1 MTNEEIRKKEEIES
15 ALAAMIDGDFLETAN
30 NLLEVLDYHA
40 PLTEELL
47 ETVDNFIQEYPAENE
62 NTKTEQEFR
71 ENAKSIE
78 LVSQVGSDGI
88 ADRQPDR
95 LESKTF
101 DGGLIQSFV
110 FCAVELKDNDYSRS
124 KYAQFTREI
133 NKRLPLATVVFF
145 RVQDRLTIG
154 FVGRRQHK
162 RDPNLDVLEQVSLI
176 KDIRLNKPHP
186 AHREILYEL
195 SLDECAKWMD
205 AKDQPENF
213 DGLLAAWLARLDT
226 SELNKRF
233 FNELANWYFWAVD
246 QVTFPD
252 DAGEDVEV
260 RNATSVIRLLTRLIF
275 VWFVREKGL
284 VPDALFNP
292 NDLDDILNNLDP
304 GESTYY
310 KAILQNLFFATLNQE
325 MNTEQYPNNRKF
337 RGEGRQHYNI
347 TSFYR
352 YKDCFIDP
360 DDALRQFEAIPFL
373 NGGLF
378 ECLDGQSKDDPTE
391 ILRIDGFSDRNDI
404 PLHVP
409 NELFFSEERSV
420 DLNAAYGTRGKRH
433 KVRGLIH
440 ILSSYKFTIAENTPI
455 EEEVALDPELLG
467 KVFEN
472 LLAAYNPETKVTAR
486 KQTGSYYTPR
496 EIVNYM
502 TDESLI
508 AYLKNELIRPVES
521 DAQKAEIE
529 KKLRGLLA
537 YNDAPNPF
545 DEAETEVLIK
555 AIDALKILDPACGSG
570 AFPMGVLHKLVFI
583 LGKLDPRN
591 EQWKQRQIARVESTI
606 ERAEDIDDSTFREN
620 TIREL
625 EGEIENINEAF
636 ERNELD
642 YGRKLYLIENCIYG
656 VDIQPIATQIA
667 KLRFFISLIVDQ
679 QIDGSRENH
688 GVRPLPNL
696 ETKFVAANTL
706 IGVDKPLQTQIR
718 SPQVDRK
725 EKELEDVR
733 RRHFTARTPST
744 KAKYRALDAQ
754 IRTEIGELLRDL
766 GFPDETTE
774 KIANWDPYNQNASA
788 DWFDSEWMF
797 GVRDGYDIT
806 IGNPPYIQLQSDGGQ
821 LGRLYVPCN
830 FDSFIRTGDIY
841 CLFYEKANQLSKK
854 SGHVCFITSNKWM
867 RAAYGKKLRDY
878 FISHTQPIQ
887 LLDMGPDVFDATVD
901 TNILL
906 LQNAL
911 SDGSTHLPFTATTIK
926 SDFDKHAGDIAK
938 YLKDNGVTMEL
949 PSKGEPWAILSPTE
963 LALKRKIEEVGK
975 PLKDWDI
982 NIYRGIV
989 TGFNEAFVIDEAKRE
1004 ELIAVDP
1011 KSAKI
1016 IKPLLRG
1023 RDIKRYHAQ
1032 WVGLYLI
1039 STFPVLDLNID
1050 DYPAVKSHLLEFGRD
1065 RLAQVGKTLADG
1077 TKSRKKTGNKWFE
1090 LQDQIAYYPEFA
1102 KEKVIYPEITKFLPF
1117 VYDPNEFYIN
1127 NKSFIIT
1134 GGNYLKYLTGYLN
1147 SRIAAKWIRE
1157 NCPELGDDRR
1167 ELRKVFFEN
1176 ILIPPVTEANQ
1187 HLVTQI
1193 ETRVDQ
1199 ILDAKDTNPDANVSE
1214 LEKEIDQIVY
1224 LLYDL
1229 TDEEIKIVEAAETV

>member
-1 MTNEEIRKKEEIES
+1 MTNEKIKKREIES
-15 ALAAMIDGDFLETAN
+15 ALAAMSGDDFLETSN

-71 ENAKSIE
+71 ENVKSIE
-78 LVSQVGSDGI
+78 LVSQVGSDEI
-88 ADRQPDR
+88 ADSQPDR
-95 LESKTF
+95 FESRTF

-110 FCAVELKDNDYSRS
+110 FCAVELKDKDYSRS
-124 KYAQFTREI
+124 KYAQFTREV

-176 KDIRLNKPHP
+176 KDIRLDKPHP
-186 AHREILYEL
+186 AHREILFEL
-195 SLDECAKWMD
+195 SLKECEKWMD
-205 AKDQPENF
+205 ANRQPENF

-275 VWFVREKGL
+275 VWFIKEKGL

-292 NDLDDILNNLDP
+292 ADLNDILKDLNP
-304 GESTYY
+304 QESTYY

-325 MNTEQYPNNRKF
+325 MNTAQHPNNRKF

-347 TSFYR
+347 TSLYR
-352 YKDCFIDP
+352 YKNCFIAP
-360 DDALRQFEAIPFL
+360 DDALRKFETIPFL

-378 ECLDGQSKDDPTE
+378 ECLDGPSQEDTTR
-391 ILRIDGFSDRNDI
+391 ILRVDGFSDRDDN
-404 PLHVP
+404 PLRVP
-409 NELFFSEERSV
+409 NELFFSDERSV
-420 DLNAAYGTRGKRH
+420 DLNDAYGTRGKRH

-508 AYLKNELIRPVES
+508 AYLKNELILHAES

-529 KKLRGLLA
+529 EKLRGLLA

-545 DEAETEVLIK
+545 DETETEVLIK
-555 AIDALKILDPACGSG
+555 TIDTLKILDPACGSG

-591 EQWKQRQIARVESTI
+591 EQWRQRQIARVESTI
-606 ERAEDIDDSTFREN
+606 ERAEEIDDSTFREN

-656 VDIQPIATQIA
+656 VDLQPIATQIA

-679 QIDGSRENH
+679 QIDDSRENH

-725 EKELEDVR
+725 EKELEEVR
-733 RRHFTARTPST
+733 RRHFTARTPRT
-744 KAKYRALDAQ
+744 KSKYRALDAQ
-754 IRTEIGELLRDL
+754 IRAEIGELLRDL

-774 KIANWDPYNQNASA
+774 KIAHWDPYDQNASA

-797 GVRDGYDIT
+797 GVRDGFDAV
-806 IGNPPYIQLQSDGGQ
+806 IGNPPYIQLQKDGGR
-821 LGRLYVPCN
+821 LGRLYAPCN
-830 FDSFIRTGDIY
+830 FDSFTKEGDIY
-841 CLFYEKANQLSKK
+841 CLFYEKANQLLKTGS
-854 SGHVCFITSNKWM
+854 HLCFITSNKWM

-906 LQNAL
+906 LQNTAP
-911 SDGSTHLPFTATTIK
+911 DARFAFAATTIR
-926 SDFDKHAGDIAK
+926 SDFDTHTDNITQ
-938 YLKDNGVTMEL
+938 YLKDNGVAMEL
-949 PSKGEPWAILSPTE
+949 PPRGEPWAILSPAE

-982 NIYRGIV
+982 NIYRGII
-989 TGFNEAFVIDEAKRE
+989 TGYNEAFVIDEAKRE
-1004 ELIAVDP
+1004 ELVAQDA
-1011 KSAKI
+1011 KSAEI

-1032 WVGLYLI
+1032 WMRLYLI
-1039 STFPVLDLNID
+1039 STFPVLGLNID
-1050 DYPAVKSHLLEFGRD
+1050 DYPVVKSYLLEFGRD
-1065 RLAQVGKTLADG
+1065 RLEQTGKILADG

-1090 LQDQIAYYPEFA
+1090 LQDQIAYYPEFE
-1102 KEKVIYPEITKFLPF
+1102 KEKVIYPNMTKFLPF
-1117 VYDPNEFYIN
+1117 VFDPNGFYTN
-1127 NKSFIIT
+1127 DKSFIIT
-1134 GGNYLKYLTGYLN
+1134 GGNYLKYLTGYFN
-1147 SRIAAKWIRE
+1147 SKVAARWIRE
-1157 NCPELGDDRR
+1157 NCPELQGGTR

-1176 ILIPPVTEANQ
+1176 IPISPVTEANQ

-1193 ETRVDQ
+1193 EDKVDE
-1199 ILDAKDTNPDANVSE
+1199 ILDAKDTNPDADVSE
-1214 LEKEIDQIVY
+1214 LEDEIDQMVY

-1229 TDEEIKIVEAAETV
+1229 TPEEIAIVKESENV